1 VVLKTAAEPEP
12 VTVPKAQIAKRST
25 ERLSIMPE
33 NLPDTVT
40 DAGVRDVTAYV
51 MQPVK

>member
-1 VVLKTAAEPEP
+1 